1 MIKHHFF
8 EKLGDCG
15 EGPDRSVI
23 NFVCRFTLFVER
35 VDIALFSFAGQSPNA
50 NKDWLVER
58 LWLKQIYFLKIF
70 GEEPSGSVY
79 FLAFIFDKQP
89 VTFSVVISIKAKST
103 RYDLPLVVIMLGWL
117 SKSSSFFCIL
127 GFTKKSLSVSAVLE

>member
-1 MIKHHFF
+1 M
-8 EKLGDCG
+8 
-15 EGPDRSVI
+15 
-23 NFVCRFTLFVER
+23 ER

-50 NKDWLVER
+50 NADWLVER